1 MIPQD
6 QRPRLSSLRHIH
18 ATILGPALFACANAD
33 ALDADCPQWQNPV
46 SVGVVASPEIT
57 EASGLAASRV
67 HEGVLWTHN
76 DKGDSARL
84 FALGLDASHQGEL
97 TVLGPEPVDWEDLA
111 SGPAPDGGGWLFVG
125 DIGDNKGERESIAV
139 WRVAEPAA
147 LTDPLSTDAVSVAT
161 LRYPDGAKD
170 AETLLLDPLTDRLY
184 VVTKSRGSAVVYDAG
199 PFSPGGDTVLV
210 RSLSLEVPNNDKVT
224 GGDVSVD
231 GSQILL
237 RTDEQVLAW
246 SRDGGETVPDA
257 LGRPPCLLPAPA
269 EEDGEAVAAL
279 DSGYASL
286 PEGDRP
292 TLWLAEG
299 P

>member
-1 MIPQD
+1 MI
-6 QRPRLSSLRHIH
+6 LVL
-18 ATILGPALFACANAD
+18 ALWACGDAD
-33 ALDADCPQWQNPV
+33 ALEGACPSWQRPV

-57 EASGLAASRV
+57 EASGLAVSRV

-84 FALGLDASHQGEL
+84 FAVGLDASHQGEL

-111 SGPAPDGGGWLFVG
+111 SGPDPEGGGWLFVG
-125 DIGDNKGERESIAV
+125 DIGDNNGERESIAV
-139 WRVAEPAA
+139 WRVAEPTE

-170 AETLLLDPLTDRLY
+170 AEALLLDPVTDRLY

-199 PFSPGGDTVLV
+199 PFSAGGDTTLARTVAI
-210 RSLSLEVPNNDKVT
+210 EVPDNDKIT
-224 GGDVSVD
+224 GGDVSAD

-246 SRDGGETVPDA
+246 SRADGETVPDA
-257 LGRPPCLLPAPA
+257 LGRPPCQLPAPA
-269 EEDGEAVAAL
+269 EEDGEAVAVL

-286 PEGDRP
+286 PEGERP